1 MGVCPSCRKPVA
13 AAGRLCPH
21 CGTEL
26 PGRTR
31 LGSLPQAQR
40 EGELGTTL
48 VGAPPFEPANPA
60 PGSAPEESS
69 QPPIARRF
77 DAPPGET
84 WFGHAD
90 PLQAGDEPERESP
103 ERDAPTKGSL
113 AAAPTT
119 TTHRSTKA
127 TPAEEAW
134 FRVRGPAPPR
144 LRPVAIRAQRRPGVK
159 VELLGRSLPLWGIL
173 VGIALAGLSGAALA
187 LLVPGPPALRVIGFE
202 VTADGQDQLTVS
214 CGGCPDGSILRLG
227 QARATLTGGIARLA
241 ATGLLVGEN
250 RLPLE
255 LVSPDGR
262 SSEVEVTVALAFRVS
277 TDLRGITDVPPYAVV
292 VVTAPRGTSVTIGGA
307 PASVEHGL
315 VRSRID
321 LGSEASGPARA
332 AIPLHRKIPV
342 RVLGPDLE
350 RDTQATIAASIVPLV
365 LDQAPPAVE
374 AGSALVLGTTGPGA
388 EVRLL
393 QSGRTLAQSL
403 ADPQGR
409 FTLRAP
415 VGAQGPAV
423 VAATSA
429 GRISR
434 QVACRLPP

>member
-1 MGVCPSCRKPVA
+1 MGVCSSCRKPVS

-31 LGSLPQAQR
+31 LGSAPQALH
-40 EGELGTTL
+40 EGELGTTR
-48 VGAPPFEPANPA
+48 VGTPPFEPAGFEPA
-60 PGSAPEESS
+60 SAPEESS

-77 DAPPGET
+77 DAQPGET
-84 WFGHAD
+84 WFGHVD
-90 PLQAGDEPERESP
+90 PRQAGQEPEG
-103 ERDAPTKGSL
+103 DAMRAGSL

-119 TTHRSTKA
+119 TTHRSIKA
-127 TPAEEAW
+127 TPTEEAW

-144 LRPVAIRAQRRPGVK
+144 LRPVAIRAQRKPGVK
-159 VELLGRSLPLWGIL
+159 VELLGRSLPLWAIL
-173 VGIALAGLSGAALA
+173 VGIALAGVSGAALA
-187 LLVPGPPALRVIGFE
+187 LLVPGPPLLRVIGFE

-214 CGGCPDGSILRLG
+214 CGGCRDGSVLRLG
-227 QARATLTGGIARLA
+227 QARATMTGGIARLA
-241 ATGLLVGEN
+241 AGGLLVGEN

-255 LVSPDGR
+255 LVSPDGQ
-262 SSEVEVTVALAFRVS
+262 SSRAEVTVALAFRVS
-277 TDLRGITDVPPYAVV
+277 TDLRGITEVPPYAVV

-307 PASVEHGL
+307 PASAEHGL

-332 AIPLHRKIPV
+332 AVPLHKKIPV

-365 LDQAPPAVE
+365 LDQAPLGVE
-374 AGSALVLGTTGPGA
+374 AGSAVVLGTSGPGA

-393 QSGRTLAQSL
+393 QSGRTLAQAH